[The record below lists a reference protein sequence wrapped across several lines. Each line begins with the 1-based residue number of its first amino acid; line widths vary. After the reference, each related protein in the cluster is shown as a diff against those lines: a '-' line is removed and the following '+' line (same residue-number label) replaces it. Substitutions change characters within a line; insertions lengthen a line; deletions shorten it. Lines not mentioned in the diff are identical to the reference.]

1 MEVDLP
7 SSCQEAHDLS
17 IFPWFLVFIL
27 TGRSTVFCGMAPE
40 NRNLF
45 DVEHQMIYFYFF
57 TLEYRAFI
65 KVPCVVQVMKLE

>member
-1 MEVDLP
+1 MDLP

-40 NRNLF
+40 NRNFF

-57 TLEYRAFI
+57 VDLFCSVQSNED
-65 KVPCVVQVMKLE
+65 VPCLLSIGL